1 MLGSVV
7 LDVALGLIFVYLLVS
22 LMVTALTEVISGLMK
37 WRAKNLWAGIRNL
50 VDTGQDREWVD
61 RLYSHPLI
69 QGLSQPGK
77 QEEVLATGDKAPRS
91 APSYIPSR
99 TFALTLL
106 EVLREPGR
114 ALQAEVGR
122 IPDTVSVEEL
132 KTRLGDWT
140 RKIPDQKS
148 WKGQASQWV
157 SGIPDNISTAE
168 AKAGLW
174 KISQEPLEVTIA
186 RLPNEKLRGTLLA
199 LLGESRGNVEELKKN
214 VEIWFNNSMERV
226 SGWYKRRTQL
236 WNLIIAMFTV
246 LLVNADTLVIVQTL
260 ADNEALRTALVAQA
274 EAYAEANQTLDQAE
288 TQAAARIQTPAQT
301 PTRTPAAGESSGKDV
316 AALRSQAEE
325 FQRLLKQI
333 EGLNL
338 PIGWEWNSTA
348 DDPHYRRVPSS
359 PSHLVETVA
368 FHLLGWIVSIFAVS
382 LGAPFWFDMLNRVIS
397 IRSAG
402 RAPEEK
408 PKSPETVP
416 APREPGN
423 IPVATGTSGTSTAAE
438 QRLVIEVRGAGV
450 AVGE

>member
-1 MLGSVV
+1 
-7 LDVALGLIFVYLLVS
+7 
-22 LMVTALTEVISGLMK
+22 
-37 WRAKNLWAGIRNL
+37 
-50 VDTGQDREWVD
+50 TGQDREWVD

-69 QGLSQPGK
+69 QGLSQPSK
-77 QEEVLATGDKAPRS
+77 EEEVLPAGDKAPRS

-106 EVLREPGR
+106 EILREPGR
-114 ALQAEVGR
+114 ALQGEIGR
-122 IPDTVSVEEL
+122 IPDTVSLQEL
-132 KTRLGDWT
+132 KTRLGAWSQE
-140 RKIPDQKS
+140 IPDQKS

-157 SGIPDNISTAE
+157 GGIPDNISTAE
-168 AKAGLW
+168 AKAVLW
-174 KISQEPLEVTIA
+174 KISQEPLEDTIA

-236 WNLIIAMFTV
+236 WNLMIAMFTV
-246 LLVNADTLVIVQTL
+246 LLVNADSLVIVQTL

-274 EAYAEANQTLDQAE
+274 EAYAEANQALDQAK
-288 TQAAARIQTPAQT
+288 
-301 PTRTPAAGESSGKDV
+301 TRVENPAAGESSGENV

-338 PIGWEWNSTA
+338 PIGWEWNTVA

-359 PSHLVETVA
+359 LSHLGETVA

-423 IPVATGTSGTSTAAE
+423 IPVATGTSGTSTPAE
-438 QRLVIEVRGAGV
+438 QRLVIEVRGANG
-450 AVGE
+450 AAGG